1 MLPVAKGLNSNDE
14 NDIQYLYR
22 HESDFTNGGIM
33 QRHEERALELVRRL
47 LMKIRAPLRQSL
59 MSNTSR
65 ISNYYGNIITIM
77 HL

>member
-59 MSNTSR
+59 
-65 ISNYYGNIITIM
+65 IM
-77 HL
+77 EILLQSCIYDLLFIHIA